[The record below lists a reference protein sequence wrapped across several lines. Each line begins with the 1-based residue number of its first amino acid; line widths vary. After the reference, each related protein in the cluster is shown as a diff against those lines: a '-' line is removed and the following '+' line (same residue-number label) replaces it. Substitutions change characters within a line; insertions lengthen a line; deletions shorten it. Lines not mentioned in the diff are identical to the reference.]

1 MRNLHLK
8 DVSSWCPSRKFISCT
23 QEDQVVI
30 DYFNGKTNG
39 FLLDISAAD
48 GITGS
53 NSFRLI
59 NDYDW
64 SGLLVEPCPKHKPN
78 LETLYSDIDDVDV
91 FYGAINESKDYL
103 TFHELSSDAVGMSY
117 TAERSHGNPENCPFP
132 IIGTYEVPAISINKL
147 LEKHNVPSQIDF
159 FSLDIEGAELE
170 VLNYIDMSKYNIE
183 LWCIEL
189 DDSSII
195 LYGDDVYDKFFIDN
209 GYEKLDISRYHIAR
223 ENIFW
228 VKK

>member
-1 MRNLHLK
+1 
-8 DVSSWCPSRKFISCT
+8 
-23 QEDQVVI
+23 
-30 DYFNGKTNG
+30 
-39 FLLDISAAD
+39 
-48 GITGS
+48 
-53 NSFRLI
+53 
-59 NDYDW
+59 
-64 SGLLVEPCPKHKPN
+64 
-78 LETLYSDIDDVDV
+78 
-91 FYGAINESKDYL
+91 L
-103 TFHELSSDAVGMSY
+103 TFHELPSDAVGMSY

-132 IIGTYEVPAISINKL
+132 IIGTYEVPAIGINKL
-147 LEKHNVPSQIDF
+147 LKKYNVPSQIDF

-170 VLNYIDMSKYNIE
+170 VLNYIDISNYNIE

-209 GYEKLDISRYHIAR
+209 GYEKLDISGYQIAK